1 MSAYYQLLKRQTDAD
16 GTVISHYQSTV
27 YVQGAWNPN
36 EQHMAPVTGLLC
48 AEQEQFMPRDNMR
61 IGRISLDIFGL
72 IEQGEFSIHTQ
83 VIRAG
88 KTIELIESKMQSK
101 GKTLVVCR
109 SWRMQQQDTTA
120 IQGLEDQLHIPIEN
134 RLEGFP
140 ENLPKFDEMYQWEGG
155 YIRTV
160 EARTAGHRQGKGMVW
175 FRSPLE
181 LIQDE
186 KTTDFARILSLVDL
200 ANGTVPRQTRPLD
213 WGFPNLDLQIHLYR
227 APQGEWLGL
236 EVVQQYGADGIG
248 LSSAVLHDTQG
259 PFGRSEQILTLR
271 PMR

>member
-88 KTIELIESKMQSK
+88 KTIESIEPKMQSK
-101 GKTLVVCR
+101 GKTSVACR
-109 SWRMQQQDTTA
+109 S
-120 IQGLEDQLHIPIEN
+120 
-134 RLEGFP
+134 
-140 ENLPKFDEMYQWEGG
+140 
-155 YIRTV
+155 
-160 EARTAGHRQGKGMVW
+160 
-175 FRSPLE
+175 
-181 LIQDE
+181 
-186 KTTDFARILSLVDL
+186 
-200 ANGTVPRQTRPLD
+200 
-213 WGFPNLDLQIHLYR
+213 
-227 APQGEWLGL
+227 
-236 EVVQQYGADGIG
+236 
-248 LSSAVLHDTQG
+248 
-259 PFGRSEQILTLR
+259 
-271 PMR
+271 